1 MGYERNGKMDL
12 IKNFLIG
19 IVVGVSNVIPGVSGG
34 TMAVVFG
41 IYDKLISSVIHFF
54 EDWKKNIIF
63 LGTLG
68 LGMGAGI
75 LLFAKLIKFCL
86 ENYPQQTNFFF
97 IGLIIGT
104 VPLIYKKST
113 ESKINKINILWC
125 IVAFAIAF
133 LMGWIG
139 KPESAQNTLV
149 TTLSMTNGIKMFL
162 GGFVAA
168 AAMILPGISGSF
180 ILLLLG
186 LYDSV
191 ITAVTDFNIPI
202 LFIVAI
208 GILFGFLIMT
218 KIIDVL
224 FKKYPQTAYFIILG
238 LIIGSIYSIFPGI
251 DFSLR
256 TLVSLITFVIG
267 FFIAYILGRNE

>member
-1 MGYERNGKMDL
+1 MAS

-19 IVVGVSNVIPGVSGG
+19 IVIGISNVIPGVSGG
-34 TMAVVFG
+34 TMAIVFG
-41 IYDKLISSVIHFF
+41 IYDRLISSVINFF

-63 LGTLG
+63 LGALA
-68 LGMGAGI
+68 LGMGSGI

-113 ESKINKINILWC
+113 ELKVNKLNIVWC

-139 KPESAQNTLV
+139 KPETAQNTLI
-149 TTLSMTNGIKMFL
+149 TTLSITNGLKIFL

-180 ILLLLG
+180 ILLLFG
-186 LYDSV
+186 LYDSI
-191 ITAVTDFNIPI
+191 ITAVTEFNIPI
-202 LFIVAI
+202 LFVVAI
-208 GILFGFLIMT
+208 GIMFGFLIMT

-238 LIIGSIYSIFPGI
+238 LIVGSVYSIFPGI
-251 DFSLR
+251 DFSLD
-256 TLVSLITFVIG
+256 TLVSLITFAIG
-267 FFIAYILGRNE
+267 FTIAYGLGKTETSQQ